1 MTPSNPMAQN
11 VSPQPARRPPEPF
24 SAGQAPADRTS
35 RFWSRLHTYRPLF
48 LLGGLWFTLICVSA
62 IAYRGLMFNEPVQ
75 TAPSPETLLT
85 TPAPLPTLL
94 TTPAPLPTVLDS
106 LPEATPAD
114 LASLPKVTPADLES
128 PPTVIPTEESAAQFS
143 LVTLWGL
150 LSLVGLCA
158 FGCFVITQQIKAS
171 ARPAKPK
178 KVRPRPLVKAPT
190 AQSPQRL
197 SPYSPQRD
205 GMIAPGVRVLETP
218 AMPRPAT
225 SPSASPT
232 RPQARPMPRP
242 QPAVQALP
250 AAPVSA
256 AGEPH
261 IPAVVVDTADL
272 PLDWAEGSVAHALDM
287 RQRRSLSSFM

>member
-1 MTPSNPMAQN
+1 MAQN
-11 VSPQPARRPPEPF
+11 VSPQPARRPPKPF
-24 SAGQAPADRTS
+24 SAGQSPADRTS

-48 LLGGLWFTLICVSA
+48 LLGGLWFTLVCVSA

-75 TAPSPETLLT
+75 TAPPPE
-85 TPAPLPTLL
+85 ALL
-94 TTPAPLPTVLDS
+94 TTPAPLPTVLES
-106 LPEATPAD
+106 LPEVTPAD
-114 LASLPKVTPADLES
+114 LASLPEVTPADLES
-128 PPTVIPTEESAAQFS
+128 PTAVIPTEESAAQFS

-225 SPSASPT
+225 PPT
-232 RPQARPMPRP
+232 GPPPP
-242 QPAVQALP
+242 PPPPPVQALP
-250 AAPVSA
+250 AARVPA

>member
-1 MTPSNPMAQN
+1 M
-11 VSPQPARRPPEPF
+11 
-24 SAGQAPADRTS
+24 GQSPADRTS

-48 LLGGLWFTLICVSA
+48 LLGGLWFTLVCVSA

-75 TAPSPETLLT
+75 TAPPPE
-85 TPAPLPTLL
+85 ALL
-94 TTPAPLPTVLDS
+94 TTPAPLPTVLES
-106 LPEATPAD
+106 LPE
-114 LASLPKVTPADLES
+114 VTPADLES
-128 PPTVIPTEESAAQFS
+128 PTAVIPTEESAAQFS
-143 LVTLWGL
+143 LVNLWGL

-178 KVRPRPLVKAPT
+178 KVRPRPLVKALT
-190 AQSPQRL
+190 TQSPQRL

-225 SPSASPT
+225 PPSAPPT
-232 RPQARPMPRP
+232 RPQTRPMPRP
-242 QPAVQALP
+242 QPTVQALP
-250 AAPVSA
+250 AARVPA

>member
-1 MTPSNPMAQN
+1 MAQN
-11 VSPQPARRPPEPF
+11 VSPQPARRPPKPF
-24 SAGQAPADRTS
+24 SAGQSPADRTS
-35 RFWSRLHTYRPLF
+35 RFWSQLHTYRPLF
-48 LLGGLWFTLICVSA
+48 LLGGLWFTLVCVSA

-75 TAPSPETLLT
+75 TAPPPE
-85 TPAPLPTLL
+85 ALL
-94 TTPAPLPTVLDS
+94 TTPAPLPTVLES
-106 LPEATPAD
+106 LPEVTPTD
-114 LASLPKVTPADLES
+114 LASLPEVTPADLES
-128 PPTVIPTEESAAQFS
+128 PPAVIPTEESAAQFS

-178 KVRPRPLVKAPT
+178 KVRPRPLVKAPI

-225 SPSASPT
+225 PPSAPPT
-232 RPQARPMPRP
+232 RPQVRPMPRP
-242 QPAVQALP
+242 QPTVQALP
-250 AAPVSA
+250 AAQVSA
-256 AGEPH
+256 AAESH

>member
-1 MTPSNPMAQN
+1 MAQN
-11 VSPQPARRPPEPF
+11 VSPQPARRPPKPF
-24 SAGQAPADRTS
+24 SAGQSPADRTS
-35 RFWSRLHTYRPLF
+35 RFWSQLHTYRPLV
-48 LLGGLWFTLICVSA
+48 LLGGLWFTLVCVSA

-75 TAPSPETLLT
+75 TAPPPE
-85 TPAPLPTLL
+85 ALL
-94 TTPAPLPTVLDS
+94 TTPAPLPTVLES
-106 LPEATPAD
+106 LPEVTPAD
-114 LASLPKVTPADLES
+114 LASLPEVTPADLES
-128 PPTVIPTEESAAQFS
+128 PTAVIPTEESAAQFS

-178 KVRPRPLVKAPT
+178 KVRPRPLVKALT
-190 AQSPQRL
+190 TQSPQRL

-225 SPSASPT
+225 PPSAPPT

-242 QPAVQALP
+242 QPTVQALP
-250 AAPVSA
+250 AARVPA

>member
-1 MTPSNPMAQN
+1 MAQN
-11 VSPQPARRPPEPF
+11 VSPQPARRPPKPF
-24 SAGQAPADRTS
+24 SAGQSPADRTS
-35 RFWSRLHTYRPLF
+35 RFWSQLHTYRPLF
-48 LLGGLWFTLICVSA
+48 LLGGLWFTLVCVSA

-75 TAPSPETLLT
+75 TAPPPE
-85 TPAPLPTLL
+85 ALL
-94 TTPAPLPTVLDS
+94 TTPAPLPTVLES
-106 LPEATPAD
+106 LPE
-114 LASLPKVTPADLES
+114 VTPADLES
-128 PPTVIPTEESAAQFS
+128 PTAVIPTEESAAQFS

-178 KVRPRPLVKAPT
+178 KVRPRPLVKALT
-190 AQSPQRL
+190 TQSPQRL

-225 SPSASPT
+225 PPSAPPT

-242 QPAVQALP
+242 QPTVQALP
-250 AAPVSA
+250 AARVPA

>member
-1 MTPSNPMAQN
+1 MAQN

-24 SAGQAPADRTS
+24 SAGQSPADRTS
-35 RFWSRLHTYRPLF
+35 LFWSRLHTYRPLF
-48 LLGGLWFTLICVSA
+48 LLGGLWFTLVCVSA

-75 TAPSPETLLT
+75 TAPPPE
-85 TPAPLPTLL
+85 ALL
-94 TTPAPLPTVLDS
+94 TTPAPLPTVLES
-106 LPEATPAD
+106 LPEVTPAD
-114 LASLPKVTPADLES
+114 LASLPEVTPADLES
-128 PPTVIPTEESAAQFS
+128 PTAVITTEESAAQFS

-225 SPSASPT
+225 PPSDPPN

-242 QPAVQALP
+242 QPTVQALP

-256 AGEPH
+256 AAESH

>member
-24 SAGQAPADRTS
+24 SAGQSPADRTS

-48 LLGGLWFTLICVSA
+48 LLGGLWFTLVCVSA

-75 TAPSPETLLT
+75 TAPPPE
-85 TPAPLPTLL
+85 ALL
-94 TTPAPLPTVLDS
+94 TTPAPLPTVLES
-106 LPEATPAD
+106 LPE
-114 LASLPKVTPADLES
+114 VTPADLES
-128 PPTVIPTEESAAQFS
+128 PTAVIPTEESAAQFS

-171 ARPAKPK
+171 ARPTKPK

-225 SPSASPT
+225 PPSAPPT

-242 QPAVQALP
+242 QPTVQALP
-250 AAPVSA
+250 AARVPA

-261 IPAVVVDTADL
+261 IPAVVADTADL